1 MSIAANQASKPID
14 FQNYSI
20 LIIDDNPTNLS
31 VLVDYLED
39 YGFEIMVAREGEIG
53 LERAKIAHPDLILLD
68 VMMPGIDGFETCRR
82 LKAKWQ
88 ITELPILLL
97 TAKNQV
103 EDLVIGLEVGA
114 NDYLTKPIS
123 KNELLARLKTHLNIK
138 RLREE
143 NLRMGAELEVSRRLQ
158 QMLLPTEKE
167 LQQIDGLDI
176 AGFMEP
182 ADEVGGDYYDVLYQ
196 EGLVLIG

>member
-1 MSIAANQASKPID
+1 MTGYEVTKT
-14 FQNYSI
+14 
-20 LIIDDNPTNLS
+20 L
-31 VLVDYLED
+31 
-39 YGFEIMVAREGEIG
+39 RE
-53 LERAKIAHPDLILLD
+53 
-68 VMMPGIDGFETCRR
+68 
-82 LKAKWQ
+82 KWQ

-103 EDLVIGLEVGA
+103 EDLVNGLEVGA

-123 KNELLARLKTHLNIK
+123 RINMLARLKTHLNIK

-143 NLRMGAELEVSRRLQ
+143 NLRMGAEVEVSRRLQ

-196 EGLVLIG
+196 EGLVLIGIGDVTGHGLESGVLAIMVQSSIRTLLACYQKLDSVKFLSALNQMVYHNVIRMKAEKNMTLALLSYQQGQLV